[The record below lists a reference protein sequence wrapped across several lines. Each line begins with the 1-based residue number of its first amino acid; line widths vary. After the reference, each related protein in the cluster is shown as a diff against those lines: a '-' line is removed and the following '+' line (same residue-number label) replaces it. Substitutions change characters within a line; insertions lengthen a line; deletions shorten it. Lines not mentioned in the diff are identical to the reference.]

1 MPEIEI
7 SIAESKKDFT
17 KLIRD
22 TAQDN
27 KHIIITRRGNPA
39 AVIVSY
45 NDYKKLKR
53 LAQYADLIKLRNKFK
68 NSGVSAA
75 EVYEE
80 SKKMLKHG
88 K

>member
-1 MPEIEI
+1 MSEIKI
-7 SIAESKKDFT
+7 SVAEGKKDFT

-45 NDYKKLKR
+45 YDYKKLKR
-53 LAQYADLIKLRNKFK
+53 QAQYAEAINLRKRMRK
-68 NSGVSAA
+68 SGVSAT

-80 SKKMLKHG
+80 SIKILHRRE
-88 K
+88 

>member
-1 MPEIEI
+1 MSEIEI

-53 LAQYADLIKLRNKFK
+53 LAQYAELINIRERMKK
-68 NSGVSAA
+68 SGVSAT

-80 SKKMLKHG
+80 SKKILDRRE
-88 K
+88 